1 MEYKP
6 NDKLFMFPDFM
17 EVMHHTQVTNVM
29 ISISMLTYL
38 YNIVLFFSFEVARL
52 SSAAVI
58 THFIWHLSL
67 YHLVGRTADACAI

>member
-6 NDKLFMFPDFM
+6 NDKRFMFPGIL
-17 EVMHHTQVTNVM
+17 EVMHHTRVTNVM
-29 ISISMLTYL
+29 MSISMLTYP

-52 SSAAVI
+52 SSAVLI

-67 YHLVGRTADACAI
+67 YQLVGRTADACAI